1 MKQFLIVF
9 VGSGLGG
16 VLRYLVNKLFFNI
29 HPSIFPYSTLI
40 VNVLACFIVGLV
52 VGLSFQKDIL
62 NPNLKL
68 FLIVGFCGGFS
79 TFSSFSNETISLFQ
93 QQNYLYSFLN
103 VILSLCLCLGATF
116 LGLFLSNKLNF
127 IP

>member
-16 VLRYLVNKLFFNI
+16 VFRYLINKLFSNI
-29 HPSIFPYSTLI
+29 HSSIFPYSTLI
-40 VNVLACFIVGLV
+40 VNVLACFIIGIV
-52 VGLSFQKDIL
+52 VGISYQKDFL

-68 FLIVGFCGGFS
+68 LLIVGFCGGFS

-116 LGLFLSNKLNF
+116 MGLFVVKQ
-127 IP
+127 